1 MAIATARHKHK
12 QHIIEK
18 FIFFKNFKTFML
30 FKTIHTRKRRNRNN
44 IEEVVEFSKL
54 LTLKTCLNKN
64 IKNYYNLLIF
74 DKLFW
79 EGNKF
84 YLRS

>member
-18 FIFFKNFKTFML
+18 FIFFKNLKTFML
-30 FKTIHTRKRRNRNN
+30 FKTIHTRKRRNRNKIKE
-44 IEEVVEFSKL
+44 IEEFSKL

-64 IKNYYNLLIF
+64 KKNYNLLIF

-79 EGNKF
+79 EGIKF